1 MVSWLYADHVSSN
14 LLLWL
19 HSAYYQGWTL
29 CNAMSCATAGPGS
42 SKLGLRTTAA
52 IIFARLVLV
61 PPVGLG
67 IVMLADK
74 LGFLP
79 AGDKMFR
86 FVLLLQHTMPTSV
99 LAGIAQFSSLD
110 KSLNKFL
117 RTGTKILQNI
127 DTYHF
132 WRHFEQPR
140 ISLTIKPFLG
150 CWKLTQLIF
159 LFSPNC

>member
-1 MVSWLYADHVSSN
+1 MLIMFPLIYSCGFI
-14 LLLWL
+14 LLIIKV
-19 HSAYYQGWTL
+19 GPCVKL
-29 CNAMSCATAGPGS
+29 CNVLLAGPGS

-61 PPVGLG
+61 PPAGLG

-110 KSLNKFL
+110 TSLNKFL

-127 DTYHF
+127 DTYSF

-140 ISLTIKPFLG
+140 ISFDNQTISGMLEIN
-150 CWKLTQLIF
+150 TIDIS
-159 LFSPNC
+159 LFSKLLNN